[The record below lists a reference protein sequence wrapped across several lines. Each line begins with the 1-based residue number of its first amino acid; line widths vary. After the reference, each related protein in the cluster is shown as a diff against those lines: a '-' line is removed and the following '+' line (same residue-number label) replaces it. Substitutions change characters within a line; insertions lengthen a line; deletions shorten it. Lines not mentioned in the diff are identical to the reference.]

1 MGDFKRVKKKKKKV
15 KNKKKKKR
23 TNLRRSIVPWQTMGD
38 VVAIVVEDDEK
49 NAGEGRNRQVF
60 EDIDNVFR
68 RNHPKNDTAK
78 INLPRT
84 CSQHAPLV
92 KLVVKRVVVPK
103 PKKRAEKPKDV
114 DVMEI
119 ISHSDE
125 EHVLVA
131 VHEIEK
137 KSPAAKNKTAK
148 EEIFDVDST
157 DAKDDLAS
165 VEYVED
171 IYSLYKSV
179 ESEWRSK
186 DYMRSKPEINEKMRI
201 ILVKWLVDV
210 CVRFEL
216 NPEPFYLTMNIMDQF
231 FMTNETLDDYL
242 GQECPEF
249 LEEIL
254 ELCDNQKI
262 LFDNKN
268 KDKREKAE
276 KFQKLM
282 SLVDS
287 VMFKN
292 YGKPF
297 TDKFFHELQEVAIK
311 LHDQKREVERLK
323 GYSKSEVLDKFKILA
338 EQETRTVTKT
348 LRTDRDGKLVSYE
361 FQDYS
366 NKHGIKRYLIALYV
380 HKRNGVVERHNRTL
394 AKMTKS
400 ILKHISTLN
409 YLWRESARCATY
421 LINKIAS
428 RSLVERSSYEELKG
442 KKPNVEVLRIF
453 GYIGYARTDYAGKES
468 LWISV
473 TFIIGLREFGSD
485 GSQNPRVMRANMINQ
500 EELDKKEEENNDDEV
515 DYGDEEQEWSQPQFR
530 RSTRMSVR
538 PAYLSD
544 FVLMTKTECV
554 HFLVIINKEQ
564 WIETCKEV
572 SLYQKEE
579 KDNLII
585 MAVYVDELFVTDKEL
600 PIVGANS
607 SYNVATGDG
616 KSMAGHSFLFG
627 GCLVTWCLSKQ
638 EIVAISSCA
647 LGRFKFKEMRGVED
661 LSKLEFKLKGENVG
675 LSLKEKG
682 NLRNKLTSNPTEL
695 CFKGLGKYP
704 IMLYLMSLGNLSYI

>member
-231 FMTNETLDDYL
+231 LSSK
-242 GQECPEF
+242 PH
-249 LEEIL
+249 LE
-254 ELCDNQKI
+254 
-262 LFDNKN
+262 
-268 KDKREKAE
+268 
-276 KFQKLM
+276 
-282 SLVDS
+282 
-287 VMFKN
+287 
-292 YGKPF
+292 
-297 TDKFFHELQEVAIK
+297 
-311 LHDQKREVERLK
+311 
-323 GYSKSEVLDKFKILA
+323 
-338 EQETRTVTKT
+338 
-348 LRTDRDGKLVSYE
+348 
-361 FQDYS
+361 
-366 NKHGIKRYLIALYV
+366 
-380 HKRNGVVERHNRTL
+380 
-394 AKMTKS
+394 
-400 ILKHISTLN
+400 
-409 YLWRESARCATY
+409 
-421 LINKIAS
+421 
-428 RSLVERSSYEELKG
+428 
-442 KKPNVEVLRIF
+442 
-453 GYIGYARTDYAGKES
+453 
-468 LWISV
+468 
-473 TFIIGLREFGSD
+473 
-485 GSQNPRVMRANMINQ
+485 QNC
-500 EELDKKEEENNDDEV
+500 
-515 DYGDEEQEWSQPQFR
+515 S
-530 RSTRMSVR
+530 
-538 PAYLSD
+538 
-544 FVLMTKTECV
+544 
-554 HFLVIINKEQ
+554 
-564 WIETCKEV
+564 
-572 SLYQKEE
+572 
-579 KDNLII
+579 
-585 MAVYVDELFVTDKEL
+585 
-600 PIVGANS
+600 
-607 SYNVATGDG
+607 
-616 KSMAGHSFLFG
+616 
-627 GCLVTWCLSKQ
+627 
-638 EIVAISSCA
+638 
-647 LGRFKFKEMRGVED
+647 
-661 LSKLEFKLKGENVG
+661 
-675 LSLKEKG
+675 
-682 NLRNKLTSNPTEL
+682 
-695 CFKGLGKYP
+695 
-704 IMLYLMSLGNLSYI
+704 

>member
-1 MGDFKRVKKKKKKV
+1 MMDRGSLESEKAKEEVTKKSEVIVSYEPILNMIQPVITKEGKNEIPLIKSDMKTQVMACDGEGARLASMEKLSQKQRKNAKKKTRWRFRNWVFDIPGDKAQQQLDVKHGKDMEVYVNVVQNHEWCIQEFYTSHMLNTRFGLIFTKKKKGKTKLEYTWVEINPEHCSSSKYYSRVLFTTDIIHRTRAIRTTKLKKEEKQVEARGSGRSDSYKNGSYNQRLLKLQEINLKKQTEEWLIAHDEVSKLQEETIKRLGEANKTMGDFKRVKKKKKKV

-137 KSPAAKNKTAK
+137 KSPAAKNKTAVSYTYVLTARSKTVCCFEKKQK

-231 FMTNETLDDYL
+231 LSSKPVPRTELQLIGISGLLMSSKYEEIWPSHVEDLVDIADHTEAKSESMTNETLDDYL

-297 TDKFFHELQEVAIK
+297 TDKFFHELQEV
-311 LHDQKREVERLK
+311 
-323 GYSKSEVLDKFKILA
+323 KFMP
-338 EQETRTVTKT
+338 
-348 LRTDRDGKLVSYE
+348 D
-361 FQDYS
+361 
-366 NKHGIKRYLIALYV
+366 
-380 HKRNGVVERHNRTL
+380 
-394 AKMTKS
+394 
-400 ILKHISTLN
+400 
-409 YLWRESARCATY
+409 
-421 LINKIAS
+421 
-428 RSLVERSSYEELKG
+428 
-442 KKPNVEVLRIF
+442 
-453 GYIGYARTDYAGKES
+453 
-468 LWISV
+468 
-473 TFIIGLREFGSD
+473 
-485 GSQNPRVMRANMINQ
+485 
-500 EELDKKEEENNDDEV
+500 
-515 DYGDEEQEWSQPQFR
+515 
-530 RSTRMSVR
+530 
-538 PAYLSD
+538 
-544 FVLMTKTECV
+544 
-554 HFLVIINKEQ
+554 
-564 WIETCKEV
+564 
-572 SLYQKEE
+572 
-579 KDNLII
+579 
-585 MAVYVDELFVTDKEL
+585 
-600 PIVGANS
+600 
-607 SYNVATGDG
+607 
-616 KSMAGHSFLFG
+616 
-627 GCLVTWCLSKQ
+627 
-638 EIVAISSCA
+638 
-647 LGRFKFKEMRGVED
+647 
-661 LSKLEFKLKGENVG
+661 
-675 LSLKEKG
+675 
-682 NLRNKLTSNPTEL
+682 
-695 CFKGLGKYP
+695 
-704 IMLYLMSLGNLSYI
+704 